1 MLALALP
8 LCATFVAPTTFSP
21 PPTRTVVSRSNS
33 NGIRA
38 SGLPIDLK
46 GKTAFVAGVA
56 DSSGYGWSIV
66 KNLAAAGAT
75 VCVGTWP
82 PVLGIFEKSLSSGKL
97 DEDLI
102 LPDGSKMDPP
112 KIYAL
117 DATFDYPEDVPED
130 VKTNKRY
137 AGATNGYTISEVAK
151 LVEADF
157 GKIDILVH
165 SLANGPEVQKPLM
178 QVSRNGYLAASSAS
192 AYSMVSLA
200 QQFGPIMNPGGS
212 ILALS
217 FVAAERVVPG
227 YGGGMSSAKSQL
239 ESDMRVLSFELGR
252 AYGLRIN
259 TISAGAL
266 KSRAASAIGGAR
278 GEKTYIEYC
287 IDYSEANAP
296 LQREL
301 DADDVG
307 ATAAFLCSPL
317 AAAITGVNLY
327 VDNGIQVMAASID
340 SSSFNGYKFSYPF
353 DTPGMPK

>member
-1 MLALALP
+1 MANFPA
-8 LCATFVAPTTFSP
+8 
-21 PPTRTVVSRSNS
+21 
-33 NGIRA
+33 RA
-38 SGLPIDLK
+38 SVRAAEVQLSGLPIDMK
-46 GKTAFVAGVA
+46 GKVAFVAGVA

-66 KNLAAAGAT
+66 KHLAAAGAT
-75 VCVGTWP
+75 VAVGTWP
-82 PVLGIFEKSLSSGKL
+82 PVLGIFEKSLKSGKL
-97 DEDLI
+97 DDDLI
-102 LPDGSKMDPP
+102 LPDGTKMDPP

-137 AGATNGYTISEVAK
+137 AGAGAYTISEVADQVAK
-151 LVEADF
+151 DF
-157 GKIDILVH
+157 GKIDVLVH

-200 QQFGPIMNPGGS
+200 QKFGPHMNKGGA

-296 LQREL
+296 LQRTLE
-301 DADDVG
+301 ADDVG
-307 ATAAFLCSPL
+307 AAAAFLCSPL

-340 SSSFNGYKFSYPF
+340 AASFQGYKFSYPF